1 MILVYIVTVAA
12 VVVLSCYLGKDPR
25 MSGVKRRNHELS

>member
-1 MILVYIVTVAA
+1 MSVAA
-12 VVVLSCYLGKDPR
+12 AVVLSCYLGKDPR